1 MKTYEGIIWDT
12 YTALKH
18 TGIAT
23 FKLLYTI
30 LTLVLAIT
38 IPRKVHTM
46 LVLWALNQNFAFNSR
61 FSNSFED
68 LFSRKSAIT
77 FGLVDVVVHSE
88 VVGDH
93 FNGRNENHCA
103 IWFQA
108 LLQIW

>member
-1 MKTYEGIIWDT
+1 MKVSFGILIQRLNIPVLPHLNCYIRYTDT
-12 YTALKH
+12 
-18 TGIAT
+18 
-23 FKLLYTI
+23 
-30 LTLVLAIT
+30 
-38 IPRKVHTM
+38 KVHTM

-108 LLQIW
+108 LLQIC